1 MIGLKQLKNILQ
13 KKISQIN
20 IKDLDHI
27 VFAGMGGSG
36 TISDML
42 SSVLSKTEIHCTIV
56 KGYVLPKTVD
66 KNTLVVSSSI

>member
-1 MIGLKQLKNILQ
+1 
-13 KKISQIN
+13 
-20 IKDLDHI
+20 
-27 VFAGMGGSG
+27 MGGSG